1 MHNNTASFESELD
14 ELKNENIEIAKSY
27 MIDKVYNEKNST
39 QEKNNNLP
47 LLFNDGRNHASNET
61 SVYEQFEKETSED
74 IDINQVISSDTV
86 SILKAMMKDENYESG
101 VPSTSEVYFQT
112 VYEKDRLIALNSI
125 SRLFMDNF
133 NSDSKGAHY
142 LIGVLH
148 IISHFNYEE
157 VYPTGQMIA
166 ISAIGFANS
175 VEVQEYGV
183 KCFENWE
190 HKDGINKLKAISF
203 SAKWLQEYAN
213 EVIEELER
221 KI

>member
-1 MHNNTASFESELD
+1 MKEEIY
-14 ELKNENIEIAKSY
+14 EN
-27 MIDKVYNEKNST
+27 
-39 QEKNNNLP
+39 
-47 LLFNDGRNHASNET
+47 
-61 SVYEQFEKETSED
+61 
-74 IDINQVISSDTV
+74 
-86 SILKAMMKDENYESG
+86 G
-101 VPSTSEVYFQT
+101 VPSTSEIFFQT
-112 VYEKDRLIALNSI
+112 VYEKDRLVALNSI

-133 NSDSKGAHY
+133 NPDLRGTQY

-148 IISHFNYEE
+148 IISHFDYEA
-157 VYPTGQMIA
+157 VYPIGQMIA
-166 ISAIGFANS
+166 ISSISFANS

-221 KI
+221 KV